1 MQYDERFTKLAE
13 KDLRNYWGFLQA
25 ANKKSEDSKFVLFS
39 NCDYFSSVDCIQ
51 RKYDES
57 GDFTECNVEL
67 KGRNIP
73 IEQYDDCVV
82 DLAKIQTL
90 CRLADQSGNPSYLV
104 ALYYQSGKLAIWRI
118 DPDGE
123 YQVTEKTT
131 LKYSAAPE
139 QGQTM
144 KQVVSLPLSDASIHT
159 FTPIA

>member
-13 KDLRNYWGFLQA
+13 KDLKNYWGFLSQI
-25 ANKKSEDSKFVLFS
+25 NERSDDCRYQLFS

-51 RKYDES
+51 RKYNVD
-57 GDFTECNVEL
+57 GDYTEANVEL

-73 IEQYDDCVV
+73 IEQYGDCVI

-90 CRLADQSGNPSYLV
+90 CRLADHSGNPSYLV

-118 DPDGE
+118 DPDGT
-123 YQVTEKTT
+123 YKVTNKVTA
-131 LKYSAAPE
+131 KYSAAPE

-144 KQVVSLPLSDASIHT
+144 KQVVSLPLADASIHN
-159 FTPIA
+159 FTPLA